1 MVKGHQL
8 HKVQLSQTYI
18 IMYREIGGEITHDG
32 DFLVFES
39 NHFRNGF
46 MYKSFGMGAIVS
58 QPVQFGFRLESFPG
72 GGGGQRL
79 NTRNFVGAK
88 QIECLLLIMY
98 A

>member
-1 MVKGHQL
+1 MVKGHQS
-8 HKVQLSQTYI
+8 HKVQLSQTCI

-58 QPVQFGFRLESFPG
+58 QLVQFGFHLGSFPG
-72 GGGGQRL
+72 GR
-79 NTRNFVGAK
+79 GAK
-88 QIECLLLIMY
+88 